1 MLVLGL
7 APGALRADDEPAAAG
22 EIGRSIFVANE
33 VEGQA
38 GEAPAKQIAVNDDI
52 VFNEDITTGAEA
64 KTIVEFRD
72 GSTFEVGPDAVVRID
87 SFVFNPEESTSHK
100 TLQVTRGVFRYV
112 SGYVSGDQ
120 EAKIVSP
127 SGALAI
133 RGSVASGIVDPDLP
147 DFVYVGEGSATF
159 TNSAGSTTLQPGNAI
174 AVPSATA
181 APMPPSAM
189 PAPVAAQALAVIER
203 RLPPREALRNR
214 PTANEAWLR
223 RQGAADLVPAA
234 DQARRQGGGRPMPR
248 PAAHGSLAGELGLL
262 TEGNRVGLF
271 HAGGGARTAEQTAFI
286 QRAARE
292 HPQAALFVQRHTG
305 EARVLHTENRAA
317 GTRMVI
323 GNVGRAA
330 PSAEVMRKV
339 TAASVRANP
348 AAAAQIRQHASQS
361 FHPAEPGR
369 HAAPAAL
376 PHPPERRATPAPREP
391 RQQQFRQ
398 RSEPR
403 GAPAQQQFQQQPFRQ
418 RIEPRPAAP
427 QQQFQQ
433 QQIRQRGEPRPAAP
447 QQQLQQQQIRQQPQ
461 RVQPQQQQQQQQKKK
476 PPPKKD
482 EKDKKDQQQ
491 QR

>member
-1 MLVLGL
+1 
-7 APGALRADDEPAAAG
+7 
-22 EIGRSIFVANE
+22 NE

-38 GEAPAKQIAVNDDI
+38 GEAPAKQIAGNDDI

-189 PAPVAAQALAVIER
+189 PPPVAAQALAVIER

-323 GNVGRAA
+323 GNVG
-330 PSAEVMRKV
+330 P
-339 TAASVRANP
+339 
-348 AAAAQIRQHASQS
+348 AAQIRQHASQS

-376 PHPPERRATPAPREP
+376 PRPPERRATPAPREP

-398 RSEPR
+398 RNEPR

-427 QQQFQQ
+427 QQQF
-433 QQIRQRGEPRPAAP
+433 
-447 QQQLQQQQIRQQPQ
+447 
-461 RVQPQQQQQQQQKKK
+461 
-476 PPPKKD
+476 
-482 EKDKKDQQQ
+482 
-491 QR
+491 